1 MQVRILRGPGRRC
14 VMGWSMHQQG
24 TRGKS
29 RGPVTIGKGKVMA
42 ALIARQVFE
51 FISEFDYYGMLA
63 ECASEAQAEA
73 EVADVLSKD
82 PAAVIAYLETFE
94 MPAAD
99 NLVEKIVAFS

>member
-1 MQVRILRGPGRRC
+1 
-14 VMGWSMHQQG
+14 
-24 TRGKS
+24 
-29 RGPVTIGKGKVMA
+29 MA

-82 PAAVIAYLETFE
+82 PAAMIAYLETFE
-94 MPAAD
+94 MPTAD